1 MLKIYGIKNCD
12 SMKKAFTALDQ
23 AGLSYTFHDYKKQ
36 GIDAETL
43 ATWLKDID
51 GDVLLNRR
59 GTTWRK
65 LSPEQQQYAV
75 QNKQQLIETLMASP
89 SLIKRPVL
97 DTGTTY
103 LVGFNPEEYQN
114 LK

>member
-1 MLKIYGIKNCD
+1 
-12 SMKKAFTALDQ
+12 MKKAFAALNQ
-23 AGLSYTFHDYKKQ
+23 AGHSYTFHDYKKQ
-36 GIDAETL
+36 GIDALTL
-43 ATWLKDID
+43 ETWLKDID

-75 QNKQQLIETLMASP
+75 QNKQHLIETLIASP

-97 DTGTTY
+97 DTGTAY
-103 LVGFNPEEYQN
+103 FVGFNPEEYQSIT
-114 LK
+114 

>member
-1 MLKIYGIKNCD
+1 
-12 SMKKAFTALDQ
+12 MKKAFTALDQ